1 MSMAQK
7 PATAGFWVILK
18 IGDFNWF
25 GIIIKY
31 KLSNHYLSEVDRAEV
46 SMRERT
52 GALWQS
58 FSYWWGRRSLQSRL
72 IAAYIFIII
81 GPCLLVS
88 VYSYKA
94 INNTYLRDTV
104 EKNDYLLQMEKLHI
118 HNQIEAMERA
128 AQMAFSDPAVKDFLA
143 NETEPQLVDLVNFN
157 TNVYVNMT
165 RIQFNNPNIEHLRL
179 YSSSET
185 VHEIWPIIFREERV
199 SGTPWFQ
206 KALQLKGQEYWSFQK
221 TNPDLMRRYLGEPI
235 ENLPKV
241 SLLREISRPADNHI
255 GMVQVDM
262 LLSRFTPKTYTEVR
276 DNQSQM
282 FLVDDELQI
291 FTRPDQSF
299 LQDYEKM
306 SQAIAER
313 YKTYRATAEWDSE
326 YTENGKSFLLI
337 NTPLDRIDAYLLNI
351 VSMEGV
357 LKDISRTRNLIIGAN
372 VGFIILLTAIAYV
385 MNAFIL
391 KNLRRLTE
399 AMKKVRKGEAYTG
412 ITIRGGGEVG
422 ELAHHFSKLMNT
434 INTLVA
440 QAVNKQA
447 LSKEAELRTLHNQ
460 IDAHFLYNT
469 LENIKMLAEI
479 ENQRTISDAL
489 TSLGGM
495 MRYNFKWTGE
505 YVKLRDE
512 IRHIDNYIEV
522 MNIRFEYP
530 VKLVLGID
538 NRYMEFEVLKMSLQP
553 IVENSVKHAWI
564 GKEDGREN
572 LTIQID
578 VSEVGD
584 EILIVVRD
592 NGIGLSPEKL
602 SALNMAVYAKEEI
615 KEHSFGSGDSRRAS
629 GIGLRN
635 VHQRIQ
641 LFYGEAYGIEVQS
654 EAGSWTKVSMVLP
667 KVLLTGEKQP

>member
-1 MSMAQK
+1 MYR
-7 PATAGFWVILK
+7 V
-18 IGDFNWF
+18 N
-25 GIIIKY
+25 
-31 KLSNHYLSEVDRAEV
+31 R
-46 SMRERT
+46 RERARAT
-52 GALWQS
+52 WHS

-72 IAAYIFIII
+72 IAAYVFIIL

-88 VYSYKA
+88 VYFYKS
-94 INNTYLRDTV
+94 INNTYLRDAL

-118 HNQIEAMERA
+118 YNQIEAMERA
-128 AQMAFSDPAVKDFLA
+128 AQMAYSDEDVEEFLA
-143 NETEPQLVDLVNFN
+143 NVTEPQLIDLVNFN
-157 TNVYVNMT
+157 TNAYVNMT

-179 YSSSET
+179 YSRSNT

-199 SGTPWFQ
+199 SSTPWFQ

-221 TNPDLMRRYLGEPI
+221 SDPDLMQRYLGAPTES
-235 ENLPKV
+235 LPKV
-241 SLLREISRPADNHI
+241 SLLREKSRPADNHI

-262 LLSRFTPKTYTEVR
+262 MLSRFTPKTYTDVR
-276 DNQSQM
+276 DNQTQM
-282 FLVDDELQI
+282 FLVDSEMQL
-291 FTRPDQSF
+291 FTRPDHSF
-299 LQDYEKM
+299 LQDNSEM
-306 SQAIAER
+306 ANVIADR
-313 YKTYRATAEWDSE
+313 YRNFRATGEWDSD
-326 YTENGKSFLLI
+326 YSENGKSFLFI
-337 NTPLDRIDAYLLNI
+337 NTPLDRIDAYLLNV
-351 VSMEGV
+351 VSMDGV
-357 LKDISRTRNLIIGAN
+357 MGDISRSRNFIIGAN
-372 VGFIILLTAIAYV
+372 IGIIVLLTLIAYI

-399 AMKKVRKGEAYTG
+399 TMKSVRRGEAYSG

-440 QAVNKQA
+440 QAVSKQA

-495 MRYNFKWTGE
+495 MRYNFKWSGE

-512 IRHIDNYIEV
+512 VRHIENYIEV

-530 VKLVLGID
+530 VKLVLHIEP
-538 NRYMEFEVLKMSLQP
+538 RYLELEVLKMSLQP
-553 IVENSVKHAWI
+553 IVENSVKHAWN
-564 GKEDGREN
+564 GEKEN
-572 LTIQID
+572 LENPNIHIHI
-578 VSEVGD
+578 SETKGD
-584 EILIVVRD
+584 IFIELRD
-592 NGIGLSPEKL
+592 NGMGLTPERL
-602 SALNMAVYAKEEI
+602 VALNEAIYAKDEYC
-615 KEHSFGSGDSRRAS
+615 DSSCEPKDVNRRAG

-635 VHQRIQ
+635 VHQRLQI
-641 LFYGEAYGIEVQS
+641 FYGEEYGLVVQS
-654 EAGSWTKVSMVLP
+654 EAGSWTMVRLTLP